1 MNDKWIHV
9 VFAILIAIVSILVFY
24 QTLRFDFVADD
35 WNLIYDKMAF
45 LKDWNNLNTVFTR
58 PFPAVTYEPIP
69 FYRPIVTLIN
79 FINFH
84 LAGKLTY
91 GYHWVN
97 LGFHTLNALLLYLL
111 VFLLFKSEL
120 LSLFTSLFFVVHPIH
135 TNSVVWISGRTD
147 LIACFFVLLSVIF
160 FVKRKDHI
168 GTLKI
173 LLLAG
178 SILSY
183 LLALFSK
190 EIALALPLFLFIW
203 DYVSEKD
210 SIKKKIL
217 PYLPFVA
224 VAILYI
230 FLRISAIG
238 NLGTGKPYISAN
250 IFQRFLTSFAI
261 YFYYFKKFIF
271 PVYLNFSPR
280 VLTITSLFSLKLWG
294 SMIFFAVVLAL
305 GLSLR
310 KIAKEVSFG
319 IFWILAFL
327 VPVLNLVPLYASV
340 KEWWAYIP
348 SIGFCLILGKLAEK
362 GIGWGRKL
370 VEIKLPLRKPEEKVV
385 TECQLNIPEEI
396 SLSPVEGF
404 STSPVTEC
412 STEEKEI
419 SESKVKMFPERLVI
433 KAGHIFT
440 LLFALTLIFY
450 AFTIQ
455 SRAKIFR
462 KDYHLWTN
470 TSNIAPYD
478 VVALNAKGIIL
489 QRKGVLRW
497 AKMAFQKAVLADSN
511 SAEARNNFGTVL
523 EMTSQD
529 DSALVQIKEA
539 VRLDPG
545 YVDAYNNLGIVYGKK
560 GQYDSAIAAFKRTVE
575 LDSTYFSAYRN
586 IGLIYADMGD
596 LSKALEYFEKALKFA
611 RNKQEAESI
620 KYEINQ
626 IRVRGY

>member
-1 MNDKWIHV
+1 MNDKWTHV
-9 VFAILIAIVSILVFY
+9 VFVILILTVSIVVFY

-35 WNLIYDKMAF
+35 WRLIYDRMSF
-45 LKDWNNLNTVFTR
+45 LEDWNNLNVAFTQ

-69 FYRPIVTLIN
+69 FYRPIITLVN

-84 LAGKLTY
+84 LVGKLTY

-97 LGFHTLNALLLYLL
+97 LGFHTLNALLIYLL

-120 LSLFTSLFFVVHPIH
+120 LSLFTSLFFAAHPIH

-160 FVKRKDHI
+160 FVKRKDHV
-168 GTLKI
+168 GALRI

-183 LLALFSK
+183 LFALFSK
-190 EIALALPLFLFIW
+190 EIALALPLFLFVW

-217 PYLPFVA
+217 PYLPFAA
-224 VAILYI
+224 VTILYI
-230 FLRISAIG
+230 LLRISIIG
-238 NLGTGKPYISAN
+238 NLGGGKPYTSAN

-294 SMIFFAVVLAL
+294 SLIFFAVVLAL
-305 GLSLR
+305 GLSVR
-310 KIAKEVSFG
+310 KSIKEVSFG

-327 VPVLNLVPLYASV
+327 VPVLNLAPLYASV

-362 GIGWGRKL
+362 GVGWGRRL
-370 VEIKLPLRKPEEKVV
+370 FEINLPQRKSKEESLLKTQV
-385 TECQLNIPEEI
+385 TAPAENLTSQ
-396 SLSPVEGF
+396 VEGF
-404 STSPVTEC
+404 SPPLVTEC
-412 STEEKEI
+412 STVEKEV
-419 SESKVKMFPERLVI
+419 SESKAKIFPERIVI
-433 KAGHIFT
+433 KASHVFS
-440 LLFALTLIFY
+440 LFFALLLIFY

-455 SRAKIFR
+455 SRARIFR

-470 TSNIAPYD
+470 TSERAPYD
-478 VVALNAKGIIL
+478 AVALNARGIIL
-489 QRKGVLRW
+489 QRKGVVRW

-511 SAEARNNFGTVL
+511 SADAHNNFGTML
-523 EMTSQD
+523 EMTNQD
-529 DSALVQIKEA
+529 DSALVQIQEA
-539 VRLDPG
+539 IKLDPG
-545 YVDAYNNLGIVYGKK
+545 YPDAYNNLGIVYGKK
-560 GQYDSAIAAFKRTVE
+560 RQYDSAIDAFKRA
-575 LDSTYFSAYRN
+575 LDLNPAYFSAYKN
-586 IGLIYADMGD
+586 LALIYGDMGD
-596 LSKALEYFEKALKFA
+596 FSKALEYFEKALKFA
-611 RNKQEAESI
+611 TSQKEAESI